1 MSENNSVKDIVEIGF
16 GSIGKIRILRALAE
30 DNKLQTIY
38 ALHKKTSLKREDI
51 KRNISDLISINWV
64 VETKLGN
71 NVYSLN
77 REDNYVKKLIA
88 FFQDIGYIGENNYL

>member
-1 MSENNSVKDIVEIGF
+1 MSENHSVKDIVEIGF
-16 GSIGKIRILRALAE
+16 GTIGKIRILRALAE
-30 DNKLQTIY
+30 DNKLLTIY

-77 REDNYVKKLIA
+77 REDYYVKKLIT
-88 FFQDIGYIGENNYL
+88 FFQEIGYIGENHYL

>member
-77 REDNYVKKLIA
+77 REDIYVKKLIT
-88 FFQDIGYIGENNYL
+88 FFQDIGYIGENQYL